1 MGLVGALVIDV
12 IMTLYVLGF
21 VGRVDPVPFEQKD
34 DHMGLGRW
42 AMEVCSY
49 TVDAIAVDI

>member
-1 MGLVGALVIDV
+1 MGMLVDDV
-12 IMTLYVLGF
+12 IMTLCVFVF

-49 TVDAIAVDI
+49 TIAVEINVYF